1 MDYLQTAC
9 RFLWNNRTASLG
21 VLQIICSQLATSG
34 LVADKTVKWV
44 MLVSGIATGLV
55 GLMNTVAARRAASL
69 NIPSGDAS

>member
-1 MDYLQTAC
+1 MDYLQTAG

-34 LVADKTVKWV
+34 LLADKTVKWA

-55 GLMNTVAARRAASL
+55 GLMNTIAARRAANL
-69 NIPSGDAS
+69 NIPSGEAQ